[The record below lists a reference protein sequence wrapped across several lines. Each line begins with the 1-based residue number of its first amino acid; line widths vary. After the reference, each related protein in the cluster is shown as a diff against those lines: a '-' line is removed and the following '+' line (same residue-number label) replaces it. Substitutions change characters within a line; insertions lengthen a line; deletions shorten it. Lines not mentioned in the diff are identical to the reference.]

1 MAPLARGRR
10 PHALR
15 VSPMWDALLLGA
27 MTAYT
32 LAAPYTKVE
41 ESFNMQA
48 THDLLAHPS
57 ALSAFD
63 HLSFPGVVPRSF
75 IPPAAL
81 AAATS
86 VLRPAAAVLAAPPP
100 APPLD
105 QLLARWALGVLGV
118 VSLAVLRRAVAARYT
133 REAASCFALVVLSQF
148 HLLFYMSRTLP
159 NTFALVLTNLALAKL
174 LHPRGSYY
182 RSVAM
187 LAVATALLR
196 SELSVLMFMTI
207 VTQPLTSPVPLGP
220 HFLPRTVR
228 YGLGA
233 AVITAA
239 VSIVVDSI
247 FWRRLCYPEL
257 EVFYYNAVLGKSAN
271 WGTQHA
277 LWYFTSALPRALGG
291 ALPLAAVGAVVHPRD
306 VAPALLPATLF
317 VAAYSF
323 LPHKELRFIFYA
335 LPPANIA
342 AAVGLDAM
350 RRHALRLFR
359 KRQRPGAAL
368 ALTTAAAACLSSS
381 AVLSAASLA
390 ASVANYPGGA
400 ALSALQARELRRP
413 CESGWVGRV
422 TEVNRLHID
431 VAAAM
436 SGVTRFLERADG
448 GRGRS
453 QSACPTRTWSYSRVE
468 GAELEELTLSRNFSH
483 LLTEERDV
491 PGFNLLF
498 AQNAYAGFEILR
510 WPPFLRLR
518 VEPAIY
524 VHVNKDARL
533 HTATLM

>member
-1 MAPLARGRR
+1 MAPVARGRR
-10 PHALR
+10 PRALR
-15 VSPMWDALLLGA
+15 VSPMWDVLLTAA

-48 THDLLAHPS
+48 THDLLAQPR
-57 ALSAFD
+57 ALSDFD

-86 VLRPAAAVLAAPPP
+86 VLRASASALSAPPP
-100 APPLD
+100 APPLE

-133 REAASCFALVVLSQF
+133 REAATYFALVVLSQF

-159 NTFALVLTNLALAKL
+159 NTFALVLTNVALAKL

-182 RSVAM
+182 HSIAI

-220 HFLPRTVR
+220 YFLPRTVR

-239 VSIVVDSI
+239 ASIAVDSI

-257 EVFYYNAVLGKSAN
+257 EVFYYNAVLGKSSN
-271 WGTQHA
+271 WGIQPA

-291 ALPLAAVGAVVHPRD
+291 ALPLAVVGAAAHPRD
-306 VAPALLPATLF
+306 VAPALLPAALF

-342 AAVGLDAM
+342 AAVGLDVM
-350 RRHALRLFR
+350 RRRAFRLFR
-359 KRQRPGAAL
+359 KRRQPGLVLAL
-368 ALTTAAAACLSSS
+368 AAAAAACLGGS
-381 AVLSAASLA
+381 AVLTAASLA

-400 ALSALQARELRRP
+400 ALSALQARELQRP
-413 CESGWVGRV
+413 CESGWAGRV
-422 TEVNRLHID
+422 LEVNRLHID

-453 QSACPTRTWSYSRVE
+453 QSACPTRAWSYSRAE
-468 GAELEELTLSRNFSH
+468 GADLEKLTLSRNFSH
-483 LLTEERDV
+483 LLTEERHV
-491 PGFNLLF
+491 PGFSLLF
-498 AQNAYAGFEILR
+498 VQDAFAGVQVQR
-510 WPPFLRLR
+510 WPPSLRLR
-518 VEPAIY
+518 TEPAIF
-524 VHVNKDARL
+524 VHVNKNTRM
-533 HTATLM
+533 HTLA